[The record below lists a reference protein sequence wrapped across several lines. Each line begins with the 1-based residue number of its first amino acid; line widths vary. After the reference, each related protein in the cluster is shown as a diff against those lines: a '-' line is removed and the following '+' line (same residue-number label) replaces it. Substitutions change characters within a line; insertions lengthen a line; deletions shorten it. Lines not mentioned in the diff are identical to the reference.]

1 MYSASRRR
9 SSASS
14 PKATQNSEREG
25 NVDVP
30 KKKVFWGTHAD
41 ESHDCSE
48 LKDPLISQSNLKLL
62 SNIKDVCN
70 GQDNIDELGKYFSIE
85 VTLTK
90 MRTKPTNIFLT
101 LQYDIKKI
109 LGVKF
114 WLLISDK
121 NSSIK
126 SSKQKKRNK
135 LKHKKVFRDSC
146 PEYRD
151 GNLAEKCDA
160 IDRSFLKDNVIDSKA
175 VAIPPASFDLD
186 YNR

>member
-1 MYSASRRR
+1 
-9 SSASS
+9 
-14 PKATQNSEREG
+14 
-25 NVDVP
+25 
-30 KKKVFWGTHAD
+30 
-41 ESHDCSE
+41 
-48 LKDPLISQSNLKLL
+48 
-62 SNIKDVCN
+62 
-70 GQDNIDELGKYFSIE
+70 
-85 VTLTK
+85 

-109 LGVKF
+109 LRAKF

-135 LKHKKVFRDSC
+135 PKHKKVFRDSC

-160 IDRSFLKDNVIDSKA
+160 IDKSFLQDNVIDSKT
-175 VAIPPASFDLD
+175 VAIPPASFDFG